1 MKNAVNKKLISI
13 LLAASMLTLVSC
25 GDDDDDDDNNSGAPQ
40 QQQQAVGT
48 YRATLVPSNPNQW
61 NTAGTVEVRLD
72 NDEFTA
78 SVNVNGAPAGMHMQ
92 HIHLGTQCAPATA
105 DTNSDG
111 FIDAQEA
118 SPFAGPMVIPLDSN
132 LYAQDLG
139 ENEYPMGAS
148 YQYSESASWDTLM
161 TDLRLPDLDTGD
173 SLIKITDDNDFLV
186 EGRVVEIHGVPESTV
201 FPATVQSI
209 DGKPAHETMPIACGV
224 LTRVQ
229 EETDP
234 GQTTGGTTDGTD
246 TGTTTGTGT
255 TGGTTAGTGTG
266 TTTGTTTDT
275 I

>member
-1 MKNAVNKKLISI
+1 MKKSMNKKLISI

-25 GDDDDDDDNNSGAPQ
+25 GDDDDDDDNNNAGVPQ
-40 QQQQAVGT
+40 QQQQAQGL
-48 YRATLVPSNPNQW
+48 YRATLIPSNPTHW
-61 NTAGTVEVRLD
+61 NTTGTVEVRLD

-78 SVNVNGAPAGMHMQ
+78 DVNVTGAPAGMHMQ

-105 DTNSDG
+105 DTNTDG
-111 FIDAQEA
+111 YIDAQEA
-118 SPFAGPMVIPLDSN
+118 SPFAGPMVIPFDSN

-139 ENEYPMGAS
+139 ENEYPMGSS

-173 SLIKITDDNDFLV
+173 SLIKLSDDNEFLV
-186 EGRVVEIHGVPESTV
+186 EGRVVEIHGVPESTI

-209 DGKPAHETMPIACGV
+209 DSHPAHHTMPIACGI

-234 GQTTGGTTDGTD
+234 SQTTGGATD
-246 TGTTTGTGT
+246 GT
-255 TGGTTAGTGTG
+255 TGGTTTGG
-266 TTTGTTTDT
+266 TTTGSF
-275 I
+275 